1 MWGRDGRQKIKLASV
16 LLASGLVLAGCLTP
30 AERQAQQQEQQ
41 AQQQEQRI
49 QEMAAQDDAY
59 CKQQKAQAYDE
70 CRRTRLSYRQ
80 TMAADAPT
88 AILMVPQPNAMQNAG
103 QWLQCGKPTC

>member
-1 MWGRDGRQKIKLASV
+1 MAGRGTQQKIMLALV
-16 LLASGLVLAGCLTP
+16 LFASGLVLAGCVTA
-30 AERQAQQQEQQ
+30 AERQAQRQEQ
-41 AQQQEQRI
+41 EM
-49 QEMAAQDDAY
+49 QEMAAQDDAF

-80 TMAADAPT
+80 TMMAGSAAVVVAG
-88 AILMVPQPNAMQNAG
+88 PQPNAMQNAG